1 MQNRKSSQRMLSDV
15 PAAYDYKLLDHL
27 NKPRYGG
34 LSYGSYHPMDCAAMQ
49 LELPAQCHPHSASG
63 ADG

>member
-1 MQNRKSSQRMLSDV
+1 MLSDV

-34 LSYGSYHPMDCAAMQ
+34 LSYGSYHPMDCAAML